1 MRNANQR
8 SLEPGNQKIKGQ
20 GFTLVEILVVVSI
33 LGLLAGLGIPAI
45 GGAMRKAKS
54 GACLSNLRQI
64 GTAVLAYAAE
74 NNGSF
79 PEAGFGSSP
88 AWPTNLAAFMAVDA
102 KKKKSVFVCPGCE
115 KPVQDAAANEVAI
128 TYGVHG
134 GLMRRDA
141 AATTRLVTVARPS
154 EVILAADMCQNPGNN
169 GWSPYTIENPPV
181 VVSQTA
187 GRGVTDLNA
196 PISTTTDHDN
206 GENAWIRYR
215 HDGRA
220 NVVMCDGHAESIK
233 KGSILNKH
241 VIFGQ

>member
-1 MRNANQR
+1 MKT
-8 SLEPGNQKIKGQ
+8 ENQKFLFGDISQKKVRA
-20 GFTLVEILVVVSI
+20 FTLVEILVVVSI

-45 GGAMRKAKS
+45 NGALKKGKS
-54 GACLSNLRQI
+54 AACLSNLRQI

-74 NNGSF
+74 NNGCF

-88 AWPTNLAAFMAVDA
+88 AWPTNLAAFMSVDA

-115 KPVQDAAANEVAI
+115 KPVLDAADSEVAI

-141 AATTRLVTVARPS
+141 PATNRLVMVARPS
-154 EVILAADMCQNPGNN
+154 QVILVADMCQNPGNK

-181 VVSQTA
+181 IVSQTA
-187 GRGVTDLNA
+187 GRGSTDLNA
-196 PISTTTDHDN
+196 PISTATDHDN

-215 HDGRA
+215 HDGKA